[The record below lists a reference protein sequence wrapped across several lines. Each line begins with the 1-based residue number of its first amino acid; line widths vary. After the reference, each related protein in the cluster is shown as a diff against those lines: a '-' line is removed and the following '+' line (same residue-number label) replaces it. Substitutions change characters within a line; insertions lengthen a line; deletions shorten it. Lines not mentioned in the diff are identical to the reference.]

1 MGEHQRKLERRNCF
15 WCPGVP
21 TQPASRKRCSTPP
34 VLMPSKNVWLESKNI
49 FRPPMSQK
57 PLPSKLRKNCVLL
70 IVSKDSLDSIN
81 KGSNRNSRPASA
93 FLFFFSI
100 KPKPPRQKY
109 SLIHLFFCKIWMEE
123 AIKFDVFRTK

>member
-1 MGEHQRKLERRNCF
+1 MGEHQRKLARRNCF

-70 IVSKDSLDSIN
+70 IVSKIQSSKEATETDAQQVLFS
-81 KGSNRNSRPASA
+81 
-93 FLFFFSI
+93 FFFSI
-100 KPKPPRQKY
+100 KQKTPPKK
-109 SLIHLFFCKIWMEE
+109 K
-123 AIKFDVFRTK
+123 KKKKKKKK

>member
-1 MGEHQRKLERRNCF
+1 MNTNVREHQRELARRNCF
-15 WCPGVP
+15 CCAGVP

-70 IVSKDSLDSIN
+70 IVSRFNHQRKQQKQPPSKCFS
-81 KGSNRNSRPASA
+81 
-93 FLFFFSI
+93 LFFLNKTKIPSTKI
-100 KPKPPRQKY
+100 LLNPPV
-109 SLIHLFFCKIWMEE
+109 FFV
-123 AIKFDVFRTK
+123 KFGWKKQ